1 MPKFEKEKLMESYFP
16 GELILLKDKKQNYK
30 FAVNYYPGVD
40 AVKVL
45 NSNKDYL
52 ASEVVYAD
60 FTLTD
65 PDKMC
70 ALSHNDA
77 TTPFTSHFIKDF
89 HFGKGNEN
97 RLEFRAVKNAA
108 DKLMEYQAENG
119 RMHLSDI
126 LAIEKTLNEK
136 VMNIRAQFER

>member
-1 MPKFEKEKLMESYFP
+1 MPKFEKEELMESYFP

-45 NSNKDYL
+45 NGNKDYL
-52 ASEVVYAD
+52 ANEVTYAD

-65 PDKMC
+65 PDK
-70 ALSHNDA
+70 NA

-108 DKLMEYQAENG
+108 DKLIEHQTENG
-119 RMHLSDI
+119 RMALADI
-126 LAIEKTLNEK
+126 LAIEKSLNEK